1 MAYQF
6 GQIFRTQPVPA
17 TLPAFYQLSIR
28 APGGSL
34 LEIATYTFAISP
46 SQLRYEPGGMSRFAD
61 VQGTAA
67 QGNPTGVAR
76 IMDTYGL
83 SPPMIS
89 IEGTTGWDRH
99 QTDGYVLTGI
109 QSIQFLQAFLQRY
122 AALNQAQ
129 RLAGNPQLY
138 TLEFADYFLLQ
149 FWTVEPVGPQIVRMA
164 NDQPRL
170 TYYRFRWAATAAA
183 GSPPLGTADAILAA
197 LGVPAAAA
205 AATALTT
212 LGAVASVYSASGPA
226 VLGTVV
232 SAL

>member
-28 APGGSL
+28 APGGSIA
-34 LEIATYTFAISP
+34 EVATYTFAISP

-83 SPPMIS
+83 SPPMIT

-99 QTDGYVLTGI
+99 QTDGYVFTGV

-122 AALNQAQ
+122 AALNQRSASSAIRNSIPLNSPTISCSSFGSSSPSDHRLCAWRTTSHVSPTTASAGQ
-129 RLAGNPQLY
+129 RRKRRASRSSARRMPFLRRSACRPQ
-138 TLEFADYFLLQ
+138 
-149 FWTVEPVGPQIVRMA
+149 RR
-164 NDQPRL
+164 PRQL
-170 TYYRFRWAATAAA
+170 
-183 GSPPLGTADAILAA
+183 SPPWAPSRRFTD
-197 LGVPAAAA
+197 
-205 AATALTT
+205 
-212 LGAVASVYSASGPA
+212 ASGNRRRYERP
-226 VLGTVV
+226 
-232 SAL
+232 